1 MISIDIDFSKD
12 LKALERELTDAERK
26 LVKPSVTS
34 TLNRLALRARTQSRR
49 NIAAHYRIPQKVVG
63 PRLQISRAKGN
74 RLTAFIYARVSPV
87 PLIRLS
93 ARQTKTGVSA
103 RSGIRV
109 QGGFIAEMNS
119 THVGVFVRKGGRR
132 GRIRGQAP
140 RRVESGKNVG
150 KTYLPELPIQEQ
162 YLQLPQGAEITRR
175 AVASIATTENFRREL
190 LSQLRYRINRRFGY
204 LIVK

>member
-1 MISIDIDFSKD
+1 MISIDVDFSKD

-63 PRLQISRAKGN
+63 PRLQIARAKGN

-109 QGGFIAEMNS
+109 QSGFIATMPNG
-119 THVGVFVRKGGRR
+119 HQGVFQRKGGRR
-132 GRIRGQAP
+132 GSLRSTQA
-140 RRVESGKNVG
+140 GKNAG
-150 KTYLPELPIQEQ
+150 KVYKPELPIQEQ
-162 YLQLPQGAEITRR
+162 YLQLPQGTEITRR
-175 AVASIATTENFRREL
+175 AVESIATTENFRREL
-190 LSQLRYRINRRFGY
+190 LSQLRFRINRRLGY

>member
-1 MISIDIDFSKD
+1 MISIDVDFSKD

-109 QGGFIAEMNS
+109 QGGFIATMPNG
-119 THVGVFVRKGGRR
+119 HQGVFQRKGGRR
-132 GRIRGQAP
+132 GLVRSTQA
-140 RRVESGKNVG
+140 GKNAG
-150 KTYLPELPIQEQ
+150 KAYKPELPIQEQ
-162 YLQLPQGAEITRR
+162 YLQLPQGTEITRR